1 MRVRITAFILPPLK
15 HTTLQNEH
23 DQITLQMESQ
33 YMDSDSVKNALIT
46 VVSLLNGAYAL
57 FKSSKTY
64 KKRLLLKTMFSNC
77 FLDGEKLVTTWV
89 DAVSIVGKIRFYP
102 KWQGQIDHIRLH
114 HASTLVH
121 FASLIHPDLLDELD
135 IDESHHYHSK
145 TLSNHNG

>member
-1 MRVRITAFILPPLK
+1 
-15 HTTLQNEH
+15 
-23 DQITLQMESQ
+23 
-33 YMDSDSVKNALIT
+33 MDSDSVKNALIT

-102 KWQGQIDHIRLH
+102 KWQCLQSSDNYSQRTPNTERAIMHKI
-114 HASTLVH
+114 H
-121 FASLIHPDLLDELD
+121 FILTQP
-135 IDESHHYHSK
+135 
-145 TLSNHNG
+145 